1 MPTPTPSSP
10 SPINAA
16 SRASAT
22 ASANT
27 ASTASSAATIELNIS
42 GMTCASCAARVEKKL
57 NKHDGVQA
65 QVNYATEK
73 ATITGAANTLD
84 ADALIATVEKTGYGA
99 ELIPDTTT
107 PGSQAPQ
114 DAMAEAEL
122 DSLRR
127 RLIVSAVLSVPVI
140 ALAMVPAWQF
150 DYWGWVSL
158 ALTLP
163 VVLWAG
169 WPFHKATWQNLR
181 HGSVTMDTLISL
193 GTSSALAWSIV
204 ALVFGSA
211 GEAGM
216 RHGFDFTI
224 SRGDGLSHIY
234 LEVAAGVITFIL
246 LGRYFEKRSKRSAG
260 SALRALLDLGA
271 SEVTV
276 LRDGSETTISIDEL
290 AVGDEFVVRDGEK
303 IATDGVIVSGHSTI
317 DTSML
322 SGESVPVEA
331 GPDDTVAGATINVGG
346 GKLVVRAS
354 KVGKDTQLAR
364 MAQMV
369 EDAQSGKASAQ
380 RLADKIAG
388 IFVPV
393 VIVVAVITLLAW
405 LVIDGDPAAAFTA
418 AVAVLIIACPCALGL
433 ATPTALLVGTGRGAQ
448 MGVLIKGPEVLEQS
462 RGIDRVVLDKTGTVT
477 TGVMELADVI
487 TAEGI
492 DRDDFTRGDLTR
504 DEVLHLAGSLEHE
517 SEHPIGRAIA
527 RAAMNNRDDA
537 TLSEVSDFESIRSA
551 GVRGVVDGR
560 TVAVGKP
567 SLADNEDLGVLQ
579 QPFVQAQ
586 KQGHTALAVLVD
598 GAPVAVLTV
607 ADRVKDTSAAAIKQF
622 RELGIETM
630 LLTGDN
636 QAVAETVARE
646 VGIDHVKAEV
656 MPEDK
661 VAVIE
666 DFQARGY
673 KVAMVGDGIND
684 APALAQA
691 DLGMAM
697 GTGTDVAME
706 SADITLVRGDLR
718 AATDAIRL
726 SRRTLGTI
734 KGNLFWAF
742 AYNTAA
748 IPLAALG
755 LLNPMLAGAAMA
767 LSSVFVVSNSLR
779 LRGFESTADADV
791 SA

>member
-1 MPTPTPSSP
+1 
-10 SPINAA
+10 
-16 SRASAT
+16 
-22 ASANT
+22 
-27 ASTASSAATIELNIS
+27 
-42 GMTCASCAARVEKKL
+42 MTCASCAARVEKKL
-57 NKHDGVQA
+57 NKHDSVQA

-193 GTSSALAWSIV
+193 GTSSALAWSLV

-211 GEAGM
+211 GEARM

-290 AVGDEFVVRDGEK
+290 AVGDEFVIRDGEK

-369 EDAQSGKASAQ
+369 EDAQSGKASTQ

-487 TAEGI
+487 IAEGI
-492 DRDDFTRGDLTR
+492 DRDDLTRGDLTR

-537 TLSEVSDFESIRSA
+537 TLSEVSDFESICSA

-560 TVAVGKP
+560 QVAVGKP

-598 GAPVAVLTV
+598 GTPVAVLTV
-607 ADRVKDTSAAAIKQF
+607 ADRVKDTSAAAIEQF

-779 LRGFESTADADV
+779 LRGFESTAGADV

>member
-10 SPINAA
+10 SPTNAA
-16 SRASAT
+16 STSNSAS
-22 ASANT
+22 T
-27 ASTASSAATIELNIS
+27 ASTAATSNSASIIELNIS

-99 ELIPDTTT
+99 ELITETTT

-169 WPFHKATWQNLR
+169 WPFHKATWQNLK

-211 GEAGM
+211 GAAGM

-276 LRDGSETTISIDEL
+276 LRDGKETTISIDEL

-354 KVGKDTQLAR
+354 KVGKDTQLAQ

-487 TAEGI
+487 TAEGV
-492 DRDDFTRGDLTR
+492 DRG
-504 DEVLHLAGSLEHE
+504 EVLHLAGSLEHE

-527 RAAMNNRDDA
+527 RAAADKHADGS
-537 TLSEVSDFESIRSA
+537 LSEVSDFESIRSA

-567 SLADNEDLGVLQ
+567 SLAHNNDLGALQ
-579 QPFVQAQ
+579 EPFVQAQ

-598 GAPVAVLTV
+598 GAPAAVLTV
-607 ADRVKDTSAAAIKQF
+607 ADQVKDTSAAAIKQF
-622 RELGIETM
+622 QALGIETM

-666 DFQARGY
+666 DYQAQGY
-673 KVAMVGDGIND
+673 QVAMVGDGIND

-779 LRGFESTADADV
+779 LRGFQSTAGADV

>member
-16 SRASAT
+16 TST
-22 ASANT
+22 NT
-27 ASTASSAATIELNIS
+27 ASPTNAASTIELNIS
-42 GMTCASCAARVEKKL
+42 GMTCASCAARIEKKL

-73 ATITGAANTLD
+73 ATITGGTDALD
-84 ADALIATVEKTGYGA
+84 ADAFIATVEKTGYGA
-99 ELIPDTTT
+99 ELIPETTT

-114 DAMAEAEL
+114 DAMVETEL
-122 DSLRR
+122 NSLRR
-127 RLIVSAVLSVPVI
+127 RLLVSAVLAVPVI
-140 ALAMVPAWQF
+140 AMAMVPAWQF

-193 GTSSALAWSIV
+193 GTSSALLWSLV

-211 GEAGM
+211 GDAGM
-216 RHGFDFTI
+216 RHGFDFTV

-234 LEVAAGVITFIL
+234 FEVAAGVITFIL
-246 LGRYFEKRSKRSAG
+246 LGRYFEKRSKRTAG

-276 LRDGSETTISIDEL
+276 LHDGSEATISIDEL
-290 AVGDEFVVRDGEK
+290 AVGDEFVVRNGEK

-331 GPDDTVAGATINVGG
+331 GPEDSVAGATINVGG
-346 GKLVVRAS
+346 GKLVVRAT
-354 KVGKDTQLAR
+354 KVGTDTQLAR
-364 MAQMV
+364 MAKMV

-380 RLADKIAG
+380 RLADKISG
-388 IFVPV
+388 IFVPI
-393 VIVVAVITLLAW
+393 VIGVSVLTLLVW
-405 LVIDGDPAAAFTA
+405 LLIDGDWPAAFTA
-418 AVAVLIIACPCALGL
+418 AVAVLIIACPCTLGL

-487 TAEGI
+487 TAEGV
-492 DRDDFTRGDLTR
+492 DR

-527 RAAMNNRDDA
+527 RAAADKRADGR
-537 TLSEVSDFESIRSA
+537 LSEVTNFESIRSA
-551 GVRGVVDGR
+551 GVRGMVAGR
-560 TVAVGKP
+560 QVAVGKP
-567 SLADNEDLGVLQ
+567 SLAVNEDLGVLQ
-579 QPFVQAQ
+579 QPFFDAQ
-586 KQGHTALAVLVD
+586 NQGRTALAVLVD
-598 GAPVAVLTV
+598 GTPAAVLTV
-607 ADRVKDTSAAAIKQF
+607 ADQVKPTSAAAIKQF
-622 RELGIETM
+622 QELGIETM

-636 QAVAETVARE
+636 QAVAHTVAAE

-666 DFQARGY
+666 DYQAQGY
-673 KVAMVGDGIND
+673 QVAMVGDGIND

-779 LRGFESTADADV
+779 LRGFESTAGTDM

>member
-1 MPTPTPSSP
+1 MTTPTPSSP
-10 SPINAA
+10 SPTNAA
-16 SRASAT
+16 S
-22 ASANT
+22 T
-27 ASTASSAATIELNIS
+27 ASTAATSNSAATIELNIS
-42 GMTCASCAARVEKKL
+42 GMTCASCAARIEKKL

-99 ELIPDTTT
+99 ELIPETTT

-169 WPFHKATWQNLR
+169 WPFHKATWQNLK

-211 GEAGM
+211 GAAGM

-276 LRDGSETTISIDEL
+276 LRDGKETTISIDEL

-346 GKLVVRAS
+346 GKLVVRAT
-354 KVGKDTQLAR
+354 KVGKDTQLAQ

-487 TAEGI
+487 VAEGV
-492 DRDDFTRGDLTR
+492 DRG
-504 DEVLHLAGSLEHE
+504 EVLHLAGSLEHE

-527 RAAMNNRDDA
+527 RAAADKRADGR
-537 TLSEVSDFESIRSA
+537 LSEVSDFESIRSA

-598 GAPVAVLTV
+598 GAPAAVLTV
-607 ADRVKDTSAAAIKQF
+607 ADQVKDTSAAAIKQF
-622 RELGIETM
+622 QALGIETM

-666 DFQARGY
+666 DYQAQGY
-673 KVAMVGDGIND
+673 QVAMVGDGIND

-779 LRGFESTADADV
+779 LRGFQSTAGADV

>member
-10 SPINAA
+10 SPTNAA
-16 SRASAT
+16 SRASTT
-22 ASANT
+22 ASANAAST
-27 ASTASSAATIELNIS
+27 ASTAATSNSAATIELNIS
-42 GMTCASCAARVEKKL
+42 GMTCASCAARIEKKL

-73 ATITGAANTLD
+73 ATITGGTDTLD
-84 ADALIATVEKTGYGA
+84 ADAFIATVEKTGYGA
-99 ELIPDTTT
+99 ELITETTT

-169 WPFHKATWQNLR
+169 WPFHKATWQNLK

-211 GEAGM
+211 GAAGM

-276 LRDGSETTISIDEL
+276 LRDGKETTISIDEL

-354 KVGKDTQLAR
+354 KVGKDTQLAQ

-487 TAEGI
+487 VTEGV
-492 DRDDFTRGDLTR
+492 DR

-527 RAAMNNRDDA
+527 RAAADKHADGR
-537 TLSEVSDFESIRSA
+537 LSEVSDFESIRSA

-567 SLADNEDLGVLQ
+567 SLAHNNDLGALQ
-579 QPFVQAQ
+579 EPFVQAQ

-598 GAPVAVLTV
+598 GAPAAVLTV
-607 ADRVKDTSAAAIKQF
+607 ADQVKDTSAAAIKQF
-622 RELGIETM
+622 QALGIETM

-666 DFQARGY
+666 DYQAKGY
-673 KVAMVGDGIND
+673 QVAMVGDGIND

-779 LRGFESTADADV
+779 LRGFQSTAGADV

>member
-10 SPINAA
+10 SPANAA
-16 SRASAT
+16 SKFNA
-22 ASANT
+22 
-27 ASTASSAATIELNIS
+27 ASTANAASTIELNIS
-42 GMTCASCAARVEKKL
+42 GMTCASCAARIEKKL

-73 ATITGAANTLD
+73 ATITGDTDTLD
-84 ADALIATVEKTGYGA
+84 ADAFIATVEKTGYGA
-99 ELIPDTTT
+99 ELIPETTT

-127 RLIVSAVLSVPVI
+127 RLLVSVVLAVPVI
-140 ALAMVPAWQF
+140 AMAMVPAWQF

-193 GTSSALAWSIV
+193 GTSSALLWSLV
-204 ALVFGSA
+204 ALIFGSA
-211 GEAGM
+211 GDPGM
-216 RHGFDFTI
+216 RHGFDFTV

-246 LGRYFEKRSKRSAG
+246 LGRYFEKRSKRTAG

-276 LRDGSETTISIDEL
+276 LRDGSEATISIDEL

-331 GPDDTVAGATINVGG
+331 GPEDSVAGATINVGG
-346 GKLVVRAS
+346 GKLIVRAA
-354 KVGKDTQLAR
+354 KVGTDTQLAQ
-364 MAQMV
+364 MAKMV

-380 RLADKIAG
+380 RLADKISG
-388 IFVPV
+388 IFVPI
-393 VIVVAVITLLAW
+393 VIGVSVLTLVAW
-405 LVIDGDPAAAFTA
+405 LLIDGDWPAAFTA

-487 TAEGI
+487 TAEGV
-492 DRDDFTRGDLTR
+492 DRG
-504 DEVLHLAGSLEHE
+504 EVLHLAGSLEHE

-527 RAAMNNRDDA
+527 RAAADKRADGR
-537 TLSEVSDFESIRSA
+537 LSEVTNFESIRSA

-560 TVAVGKP
+560 QVTVGKP
-567 SLADNEDLGVLQ
+567 SLADNEDLGELQ
-579 QPFVQAQ
+579 QPFFDAQ

-598 GAPVAVLTV
+598 GAPAAVLTV
-607 ADRVKDTSAAAIKQF
+607 ADQVKPTSATAIKQF
-622 RELGIETM
+622 QELGIETM

-636 QAVAETVARE
+636 QAVADTVAAE

-661 VAVIE
+661 VAVIK
-666 DFQARGY
+666 DYQAQGY
-673 KVAMVGDGIND
+673 QVAMVGDGIND

-779 LRGFESTADADV
+779 LRGFKSTAGTDM

>member
-10 SPINAA
+10 SPANVA
-16 SRASAT
+16 S
-22 ASANT
+22 
-27 ASTASSAATIELNIS
+27 TIELNIS
-42 GMTCASCAARVEKKL
+42 GMTCASCAARIEKKL

-73 ATITGAANTLD
+73 ATITGGADTLD
-84 ADALIATVEKTGYGA
+84 ADAFIATVEKTGYGA
-99 ELIPDTTT
+99 ELIPAATA

-127 RLIVSAVLSVPVI
+127 RLIVSAVLAVPVI

-193 GTSSALAWSIV
+193 GTSSALLWSLV
-204 ALVFGSA
+204 ALIFGSA
-211 GEAGM
+211 GDAGM
-216 RHGFDFTI
+216 RHGFDFTV

-246 LGRYFEKRSKRSAG
+246 LGRYFEKRSKRTAG

-276 LRDGSETTISIDEL
+276 LHDGSETTISIDEL
-290 AVGDEFVVRDGEK
+290 AVGDEFIVRDGEK

-322 SGESVPVEA
+322 SGESIPVEA
-331 GPDDTVAGATINVGG
+331 GPEDSVAGATINVGG
-346 GKLVVRAS
+346 GKLVVRAT
-354 KVGKDTQLAR
+354 KVGADTQLAQ
-364 MAQMV
+364 MAKMV

-380 RLADKIAG
+380 RLADKISG
-388 IFVPV
+388 IFVPI
-393 VIVVAVITLLAW
+393 VIGFSVLTLVAW
-405 LVIDGDPAAAFTA
+405 LLIDGDWAAAFTA

-462 RGIDRVVLDKTGTVT
+462 RGIDRVVLDKTGTV
-477 TGVMELADVI
+477 I
-487 TAEGI
+487 TAEGV
-492 DRDDFTRGDLTR
+492 DR

-527 RAAMNNRDDA
+527 RAAADKRADDSRS
-537 TLSEVSDFESIRSA
+537 LSEVTDFESIRSA

-560 TVAVGKP
+560 QVAVGKP
-567 SLADNEDLGVLQ
+567 SLADNEDLGALQ
-579 QPFVQAQ
+579 QPFVDAQ

-598 GAPVAVLTV
+598 GSPAAVLTV
-607 ADRVKDTSAAAIKQF
+607 ADQVKPTSAAAIKQF
-622 RELGIETM
+622 QELGIETM

-636 QAVAETVARE
+636 QAVADTVAAE

-666 DFQARGY
+666 EYQAQGY
-673 KVAMVGDGIND
+673 QVAMVGDGIND

-748 IPLAALG
+748 LPLAALG

-779 LRGFESTADADV
+779 LRGFKSTADTD
-791 SA
+791 

>member
-1 MPTPTPSSP
+1 MSTPTPSSP
-10 SPINAA
+10 SPTNAA
-16 SRASAT
+16 ST
-22 ASANT
+22 ASTVST
-27 ASTASSAATIELNIS
+27 ASTAATANSAATIELNIS
-42 GMTCASCAARVEKKL
+42 GMTCASCAARIEKKL

-73 ATITGAANTLD
+73 ATITGGTDTLD
-84 ADALIATVEKTGYGA
+84 ADAFIATVEKTGYGA
-99 ELIPDTTT
+99 ELIPETTT

-276 LRDGSETTISIDEL
+276 LRDGKETTISIDEL
-290 AVGDEFVVRDGEK
+290 TVGDEFVVRDGEK

-354 KVGKDTQLAR
+354 KVGKDTQLAQ

-487 TAEGI
+487 VAEGV
-492 DRDDFTRGDLTR
+492 DRG
-504 DEVLHLAGSLEHE
+504 EVLHLAGSLEHE

-527 RAAMNNRDDA
+527 RAAADKRADGR
-537 TLSEVSDFESIRSA
+537 LSEVSDFESIRSA

-598 GAPVAVLTV
+598 GAPAAVLTV
-607 ADRVKDTSAAAIKQF
+607 ADQVKPTSAAAIKQF
-622 RELGIETM
+622 QALGIETM

-666 DFQARGY
+666 DYQAQGY
-673 KVAMVGDGIND
+673 QVAMVGDGIND

-748 IPLAALG
+748 IPLAALS

-779 LRGFESTADADV
+779 LRGFESTAGADV

>member
-10 SPINAA
+10 SPTNAA
-16 SRASAT
+16 ST
-22 ASANT
+22 ASAVST
-27 ASTASSAATIELNIS
+27 ASTAATSNSASIIELNIS
-42 GMTCASCAARVEKKL
+42 GMTCASCAARIEKKL

-73 ATITGAANTLD
+73 ATITGGTDTLD
-84 ADALIATVEKTGYGA
+84 ADAFIATVEKTGYGA
-99 ELIPDTTT
+99 ELIPETTT

-169 WPFHKATWQNLR
+169 WPFHKATWQNLK

-211 GEAGM
+211 GAAGM

-276 LRDGSETTISIDEL
+276 LRDGKETTISIDEL

-354 KVGKDTQLAR
+354 KVGKDTQLAQ

-487 TAEGI
+487 VAEGV
-492 DRDDFTRGDLTR
+492 DRG
-504 DEVLHLAGSLEHE
+504 EVLHLAGSLEHE

-527 RAAMNNRDDA
+527 RAAADKRADGR
-537 TLSEVSDFESIRSA
+537 LSEVSDFESIRSA

-598 GAPVAVLTV
+598 GAPAAVLTV
-607 ADRVKDTSAAAIKQF
+607 ADQVKDTSAAAIKQF
-622 RELGIETM
+622 QALGIETM

-666 DFQARGY
+666 DYQAQGY
-673 KVAMVGDGIND
+673 QVAMVGDGIND

-779 LRGFESTADADV
+779 LRGFESTAGADV

>member
-10 SPINAA
+10 SPTNAA
-16 SRASAT
+16 ST
-22 ASANT
+22 ANTVST
-27 ASTASSAATIELNIS
+27 ASTAATSNSASTIELNIS
-42 GMTCASCAARVEKKL
+42 GMTCASCAARIEKKL

-73 ATITGAANTLD
+73 ATITGGTDTLD
-84 ADALIATVEKTGYGA
+84 ADAFIATVEKTGYGA
-99 ELIPDTTT
+99 ELIPETTT

-169 WPFHKATWQNLR
+169 WPFHKATWQNLK

-211 GEAGM
+211 GAAGM

-276 LRDGSETTISIDEL
+276 LRDGKETTISIDEL
-290 AVGDEFVVRDGEK
+290 TVGDEFVVRDGEK

-354 KVGKDTQLAR
+354 KVGKDTQLAQ

-487 TAEGI
+487 TAEGV
-492 DRDDFTRGDLTR
+492 DRG
-504 DEVLHLAGSLEHE
+504 EVLHLAGSLEHE

-527 RAAMNNRDDA
+527 RAAADKHADGS
-537 TLSEVSDFESIRSA
+537 LSEVSDFESIRSA

-567 SLADNEDLGVLQ
+567 SLAHNNDLGALQ
-579 QPFVQAQ
+579 EPFVQAQ

-598 GAPVAVLTV
+598 GAPAAVLTV
-607 ADRVKDTSAAAIKQF
+607 ADQVKDTSAAAIKQF
-622 RELGIETM
+622 QALGIETM

-666 DFQARGY
+666 DYQAKGY
-673 KVAMVGDGIND
+673 QVAMVGDGIND

-779 LRGFESTADADV
+779 LRGFQSTAGADV
-791 SA
+791 GA

>member
-1 MPTPTPSSP
+1 MTTPTPSSP
-10 SPINAA
+10 SPTNA
-16 SRASAT
+16 
-22 ASANT
+22 
-27 ASTASSAATIELNIS
+27 ASTASTVSTTSTAATSNSAATMSTIELNIS
-42 GMTCASCAARVEKKL
+42 GMTCASCAARIEKKL

-169 WPFHKATWQNLR
+169 WPFHKATWQNLK

-211 GEAGM
+211 GAAGM

-276 LRDGSETTISIDEL
+276 LRDGKETTISIDEL

-354 KVGKDTQLAR
+354 KVGKDTQLAQ

-487 TAEGI
+487 VAEGV
-492 DRDDFTRGDLTR
+492 DRG
-504 DEVLHLAGSLEHE
+504 EVLHLAGSLEHE

-527 RAAMNNRDDA
+527 RAAADKRADGR
-537 TLSEVSDFESIRSA
+537 LSEVSDFESIRSA

-567 SLADNEDLGVLQ
+567 SLADKEDLGVLQ

-598 GAPVAVLTV
+598 GAPAAVLTV
-607 ADRVKDTSAAAIKQF
+607 ADQVKDTSAAAIKQF

-666 DFQARGY
+666 DYQAQGY
-673 KVAMVGDGIND
+673 QVAMVGDGIND

-779 LRGFESTADADV
+779 LRGFQSTAGADV

>member
-10 SPINAA
+10 SPTNAA
-16 SRASAT
+16 SRASTT
-22 ASANT
+22 ASANAAST
-27 ASTASSAATIELNIS
+27 ASTAATSNSAATIELNIS

-73 ATITGAANTLD
+73 ATITGGTDTLD

-169 WPFHKATWQNLR
+169 WPFHKATWQNLK

-211 GEAGM
+211 GAAGM

-276 LRDGSETTISIDEL
+276 LRDGKETTISIDEL

-346 GKLVVRAS
+346 GKLVVRAT
-354 KVGKDTQLAR
+354 KVGKDTQLAQ

-487 TAEGI
+487 VAEGV
-492 DRDDFTRGDLTR
+492 DRG
-504 DEVLHLAGSLEHE
+504 EVLHLAGSLEHE

-527 RAAMNNRDDA
+527 RAAADKRADGR
-537 TLSEVSDFESIRSA
+537 LSEVSDFESIRSA

-567 SLADNEDLGVLQ
+567 SLAHNNDLGALQ
-579 QPFVQAQ
+579 EPFVQAQ

-598 GAPVAVLTV
+598 GAPAAVLTV
-607 ADRVKDTSAAAIKQF
+607 ADQVKDTSAAAIKQF
-622 RELGIETM
+622 QALGIETM

-666 DFQARGY
+666 DYQAKGY
-673 KVAMVGDGIND
+673 QVAMVGDGIND

-779 LRGFESTADADV
+779 LRGFQSTAGADV

>member
-1 MPTPTPSSP
+1 MPTPRSTSSP
-10 SPINAA
+10 IPAP
-16 SRASAT
+16 
-22 ASANT
+22 
-27 ASTASSAATIELNIS
+27 STASSTIELNIS

-57 NKHDGVQA
+57 NKHDGVHA
-65 QVNYATEK
+65 EVNYATEK
-73 ATITGAANTLD
+73 ATITGDTDALD

-99 ELIPDTTT
+99 ELT
-107 PGSQAPQ
+107 PEATAAGTQAPQ

-127 RLIVSAVLSVPVI
+127 RLIVSAVLAVPVI

-163 VVLWAG
+163 VVVWAG
-169 WPFHKATWQNLR
+169 WPFHRATWQNLR

-193 GTSSALAWSIV
+193 GTSSALVWSTV
-204 ALVFGSA
+204 ALFFGSA
-211 GEAGM
+211 GDPGM
-216 RHGFDFTI
+216 RHGFDFTV

-246 LGRYFEKRSKRSAG
+246 LGRYFEKRSKRTAG

-276 LRDGSETTISIDEL
+276 LRDGAETTININEL
-290 AVGDEFVVRDGEK
+290 TVGDEFVVRDGEK
-303 IATDGVIVSGHSTI
+303 IATDGMIVSGHSTI

-331 GPDDTVAGATINVGG
+331 GPDDAVAGATINVGG
-346 GKLVVRAS
+346 GKLVVRAT
-354 KVGKDTQLAR
+354 KVGKDTQLAQ

-380 RLADKIAG
+380 RLADKISG
-388 IFVPV
+388 VFVPI
-393 VIVVAVITLLAW
+393 VIAVSLLTLIAW
-405 LVIDGDPAAAFTA
+405 LLIDGDWAAAFTA

-448 MGVLIKGPEVLEQS
+448 MGVLIKGPEVLEHS
-462 RGIDRVVLDKTGTVT
+462 RGIDRVILDKTGTVT
-477 TGVMELADVI
+477 TGVMELADVV
-487 TAEGI
+487 TAEGF
-492 DRDDFTRGDLTR
+492 DR
-504 DEVLHLAGSLEHE
+504 DEVVHLAGSLEHE

-527 RAAMNNRDDA
+527 RAATNQRADG

-551 GVRGVVDGR
+551 GVRGVVEGR
-560 TVAVGKP
+560 RVAVGKP
-567 SLADNEDLGVLQ
+567 SLADNADLGALQ
-579 QPFVQAQ
+579 QPFLNAQ
-586 KQGHTALAVLVD
+586 TQGHTALVVLVD
-598 GAPVAVLTV
+598 GTPAAVLLV
-607 ADRVKDTSAAAIKQF
+607 ADQVKPTSAAAIQQF
-622 RELGIETM
+622 HELGIETM

-636 QAVAETVARE
+636 QAVAETVAAE
-646 VGIDHVKAEV
+646 VGIEHVRAEV

-661 VAVIE
+661 VAVIA
-666 DFQARGY
+666 DYQDRGY

-779 LRGFESTADADV
+779 LRGFTSTAGATV
-791 SA
+791 

>member
-22 ASANT
+22 AS
-27 ASTASSAATIELNIS
+27 ASSAATIELNIS

-169 WPFHKATWQNLR
+169 RPFHKATWQNLK

-211 GEAGM
+211 GAAGM

-276 LRDGSETTISIDEL
+276 LRDGKETTISIDEL
-290 AVGDEFVVRDGEK
+290 TVGDEFVVRDGEK

-354 KVGKDTQLAR
+354 KVGKDTQLAQ

-492 DRDDFTRGDLTR
+492 DRDDLTR
-504 DEVLHLAGSLEHE
+504 DDILHLAGSLEHE

-527 RAAMNNRDDA
+527 RAAINNRDDA

-598 GAPVAVLTV
+598 GAPVAVFTV

-666 DFQARGY
+666 GFQAHGY

>member
-22 ASANT
+22 AS
-27 ASTASSAATIELNIS
+27 ASSAATIELNIS

-150 DYWGWVSL
+150 NYWGWVSL

-346 GKLVVRAS
+346 SKLVVRAS

-492 DRDDFTRGDLTR
+492 DRDDLTR

-527 RAAMNNRDDA
+527 RAAINNRDDA

-646 VGIDHVKAEV
+646 VGIDHVRAEV

-706 SADITLVRGDLR
+706 SADITLVHGDLR

>member
-10 SPINAA
+10 SPANAA
-16 SRASAT
+16 S
-22 ASANT
+22 T
-27 ASTASSAATIELNIS
+27 ASTASTANAASTIELNIS
-42 GMTCASCAARVEKKL
+42 GMTCASCAARIEKKL

-73 ATITGAANTLD
+73 ATITGGTDALD
-84 ADALIATVEKTGYGA
+84 ADAFIATVEKTGYGA
-99 ELIPDTTT
+99 ELIPDATA

-127 RLIVSAVLSVPVI
+127 RLIVSAVLAVPVI

-193 GTSSALAWSIV
+193 GTSSALLWSLV
-204 ALVFGSA
+204 ALIFGSA
-211 GEAGM
+211 GDAGM
-216 RHGFDFTI
+216 RHGFDFTV

-246 LGRYFEKRSKRSAG
+246 LGRYFEKRSKRTAG

-322 SGESVPVEA
+322 SGESIPVEA
-331 GPDDTVAGATINVGG
+331 GPEDPVAGATINVGG
-346 GKLVVRAS
+346 GKLVVRAT
-354 KVGKDTQLAR
+354 KVGADTQLAQ
-364 MAQMV
+364 MAKMV

-380 RLADKIAG
+380 RLADKISG
-388 IFVPV
+388 IFVPI
-393 VIVVAVITLLAW
+393 VIGVSVLTLVAW
-405 LVIDGDPAAAFTA
+405 LLIDGDWAAAFTA

-462 RGIDRVVLDKTGTVT
+462 RDIDRVVLDKTGTVT

-487 TAEGI
+487 TAEGV
-492 DRDDFTRGDLTR
+492 DR

-527 RAAMNNRDDA
+527 RAAADKRADGQ
-537 TLSEVSDFESIRSA
+537 LSEVTEFESIRSA

-560 TVAVGKP
+560 QVAVGKP
-567 SLADNEDLGVLQ
+567 SLADNEDLGALQ
-579 QPFVQAQ
+579 QPFFDAQ

-598 GAPVAVLTV
+598 GAPAAVLTV
-607 ADRVKDTSAAAIKQF
+607 ADQVKPTSAAAIQQF
-622 RELGIETM
+622 QELGIETM

-636 QAVAETVARE
+636 QAVADTVAAE

-666 DFQARGY
+666 EYQAQGY
-673 KVAMVGDGIND
+673 QVAMVGDGIND

-779 LRGFESTADADV
+779 LRGFKSTAGA
-791 SA
+791 

>member
-16 SRASAT
+16 ASTNAASPTNAAT
-22 ASANT
+22 STNT
-27 ASTASSAATIELNIS
+27 ASPTNAASTIELNIS
-42 GMTCASCAARVEKKL
+42 GMTCASCAARIEKKL

-73 ATITGAANTLD
+73 ATITGGTDALD
-84 ADALIATVEKTGYGA
+84 ADAFIATVEKTGYGA
-99 ELIPDTTT
+99 ELIPETTT

-114 DAMAEAEL
+114 DAMAETEL
-122 DSLRR
+122 NSLRR
-127 RLIVSAVLSVPVI
+127 RLLVSAVLAVPVI
-140 ALAMVPAWQF
+140 AMAMVPAWQF

-193 GTSSALAWSIV
+193 GTSSALLWSLV

-211 GEAGM
+211 GDAGM
-216 RHGFDFTI
+216 RHGFDFTV

-246 LGRYFEKRSKRSAG
+246 LGRYFEKRSKRTAG

-276 LRDGSETTISIDEL
+276 LHDGSEATISIDEL

-322 SGESVPVEA
+322 SGESVPIEA
-331 GPDDTVAGATINVGG
+331 GPEDSVAGATINVGG
-346 GKLVVRAS
+346 GKLVVRAT
-354 KVGKDTQLAR
+354 KVGTDTQLAR
-364 MAQMV
+364 MAKMV

-380 RLADKIAG
+380 RLADKISG
-388 IFVPV
+388 IFVPI
-393 VIVVAVITLLAW
+393 VIGVSVLTLLAW
-405 LVIDGDPAAAFTA
+405 LLIDGDLPAAFTA

-487 TAEGI
+487 TAEGV
-492 DRDDFTRGDLTR
+492 DRG
-504 DEVLHLAGSLEHE
+504 EVLHLAGSLEHE

-527 RAAMNNRDDA
+527 RAAADKRADGR
-537 TLSEVSDFESIRSA
+537 LSEVTNFESIRSA
-551 GVRGVVDGR
+551 GVRGMVAGR
-560 TVAVGKP
+560 QVAVGKP
-567 SLADNEDLGVLQ
+567 SLAVNEDLGVLQ
-579 QPFVQAQ
+579 QPFFDAQ
-586 KQGHTALAVLVD
+586 NQGHTALAVLVD
-598 GAPVAVLTV
+598 DTPAAVLTV
-607 ADRVKDTSAAAIKQF
+607 ADQVKPTSAAAIKQF
-622 RELGIETM
+622 QELGIETM

-636 QAVAETVARE
+636 QAVAHTIAAE

-666 DFQARGY
+666 DYQDQGY
-673 KVAMVGDGIND
+673 QVAMVGDGIND

-779 LRGFESTADADV
+779 LRGFESTAGTDM

>member
-1 MPTPTPSSP
+1 M
-10 SPINAA
+10 
-16 SRASAT
+16 
-22 ASANT
+22 
-27 ASTASSAATIELNIS
+27 
-42 GMTCASCAARVEKKL
+42 
-57 NKHDGVQA
+57 
-65 QVNYATEK
+65 
-73 ATITGAANTLD
+73 
-84 ADALIATVEKTGYGA
+84 
-99 ELIPDTTT
+99 
-107 PGSQAPQ
+107 
-114 DAMAEAEL
+114 
-122 DSLRR
+122 
-127 RLIVSAVLSVPVI
+127 
-140 ALAMVPAWQF
+140 
-150 DYWGWVSL
+150 
-158 ALTLP
+158 
-163 VVLWAG
+163 
-169 WPFHKATWQNLR
+169 
-181 HGSVTMDTLISL
+181 
-193 GTSSALAWSIV
+193 
-204 ALVFGSA
+204 
-211 GEAGM
+211 
-216 RHGFDFTI
+216 
-224 SRGDGLSHIY
+224 
-234 LEVAAGVITFIL
+234 
-246 LGRYFEKRSKRSAG
+246 
-260 SALRALLDLGA
+260 
-271 SEVTV
+271 
-276 LRDGSETTISIDEL
+276 
-290 AVGDEFVVRDGEK
+290 
-303 IATDGVIVSGHSTI
+303 
-317 DTSML
+317 
-322 SGESVPVEA
+322 
-331 GPDDTVAGATINVGG
+331 
-346 GKLVVRAS
+346 
-354 KVGKDTQLAR
+354 
-364 MAQMV
+364 
-369 EDAQSGKASAQ
+369 
-380 RLADKIAG
+380 
-388 IFVPV
+388 
-393 VIVVAVITLLAW
+393 VAVITLLAW

-492 DRDDFTRGDLTR
+492 DRDDLTRGDLTR

-527 RAAMNNRDDA
+527 RAAINNRDDA

-579 QPFVQAQ
+579 QPFFDAQ

-666 DFQARGY
+666 DYQAHGY

>member
-10 SPINAA
+10 SPTNAA
-16 SRASAT
+16 ST
-22 ASANT
+22 ASTVST
-27 ASTASSAATIELNIS
+27 ASTAATSNSAATIELNIS

-99 ELIPDTTT
+99 ELITETTT

-169 WPFHKATWQNLR
+169 WPFHKATWQNLK

-193 GTSSALAWSIV
+193 GTSSVLAWSIV

-211 GEAGM
+211 GAAGM

-276 LRDGSETTISIDEL
+276 LRDGKETTISIDEL
-290 AVGDEFVVRDGEK
+290 TVGDEFVVRDGEK

-354 KVGKDTQLAR
+354 KVGKDTQLAQ

-487 TAEGI
+487 TAEGV
-492 DRDDFTRGDLTR
+492 DRG
-504 DEVLHLAGSLEHE
+504 EVLHLAGSLEHE

-527 RAAMNNRDDA
+527 RAAADKHADGS
-537 TLSEVSDFESIRSA
+537 LSEVSDFESIRSA

-567 SLADNEDLGVLQ
+567 SLAHNNDLGALQ
-579 QPFVQAQ
+579 EPFVQAQ

-598 GAPVAVLTV
+598 GAPAAVLTV
-607 ADRVKDTSAAAIKQF
+607 ADQVKDTSAAAIKQF
-622 RELGIETM
+622 QALGIETM

-666 DFQARGY
+666 DYQAKGY
-673 KVAMVGDGIND
+673 QVAMVGDGIND

-779 LRGFESTADADV
+779 LRGFQSTAGADV

>member
-10 SPINAA
+10 SPANAA
-16 SRASAT
+16 SKFNA
-22 ASANT
+22 
-27 ASTASSAATIELNIS
+27 ASTANAASTIELNIS
-42 GMTCASCAARVEKKL
+42 GMTCASCAARIEKKL

-73 ATITGAANTLD
+73 ATITGDTDTLD
-84 ADALIATVEKTGYGA
+84 ADAFIATVEKTGYGA
-99 ELIPDTTT
+99 ELIPETTT

-127 RLIVSAVLSVPVI
+127 RLLVSVVLAVPVI
-140 ALAMVPAWQF
+140 AMAMVPAWQF

-193 GTSSALAWSIV
+193 GTSSALLWSLV
-204 ALVFGSA
+204 ALIFGSA
-211 GEAGM
+211 GDPGM
-216 RHGFDFTI
+216 RHGFDFTV

-246 LGRYFEKRSKRSAG
+246 LGRYFEKRSKRTAG

-276 LRDGSETTISIDEL
+276 LRDGSEATISIDEL

-331 GPDDTVAGATINVGG
+331 GPEDSVAGATINVGG
-346 GKLVVRAS
+346 GKLIVRAA
-354 KVGKDTQLAR
+354 KVGTDTQLAQ
-364 MAQMV
+364 MAKMV

-380 RLADKIAG
+380 RLADKISG
-388 IFVPV
+388 IFVPI
-393 VIVVAVITLLAW
+393 VIGVSVLTLVAW
-405 LVIDGDPAAAFTA
+405 LLIDGDWPAAFTA

-487 TAEGI
+487 TAEGV
-492 DRDDFTRGDLTR
+492 DRG
-504 DEVLHLAGSLEHE
+504 EVLHLAGSLEHE

-527 RAAMNNRDDA
+527 RAAADKRADGR
-537 TLSEVSDFESIRSA
+537 LSEVTNFESIRSA

-560 TVAVGKP
+560 QVTVGKP
-567 SLADNEDLGVLQ
+567 SLADNEDLGELQ
-579 QPFVQAQ
+579 QPFFDAQ

-598 GAPVAVLTV
+598 GAPAAVLTV
-607 ADRVKDTSAAAIKQF
+607 ADQVKPTSATAIKQF
-622 RELGIETM
+622 QELGIETM

-636 QAVAETVARE
+636 QAVADTVAAE

-661 VAVIE
+661 VAVIK
-666 DFQARGY
+666 DYQAQGY
-673 KVAMVGDGIND
+673 QVAMVGDGIND

-734 KGNLFWAF
+734 KGNLFWA
-742 AYNTAA
+742 
-748 IPLAALG
+748 
-755 LLNPMLAGAAMA
+755 LLITPPQSHWPHWGC
-767 LSSVFVVSNSLR
+767 
-779 LRGFESTADADV
+779 
-791 SA
+791 

>member
-1 MPTPTPSSP
+1 MPTPRSTSSP
-10 SPINAA
+10 IPAP
-16 SRASAT
+16 
-22 ASANT
+22 
-27 ASTASSAATIELNIS
+27 STASSTIELNIS

-57 NKHDGVQA
+57 NKHDGVHA
-65 QVNYATEK
+65 EVNYATEK
-73 ATITGAANTLD
+73 ATITGDTDALD

-99 ELIPDTTT
+99 ELTPESTTAGT
-107 PGSQAPQ
+107 QAPQ

-127 RLIVSAVLSVPVI
+127 RLIVSAVLAVPVI

-163 VVLWAG
+163 VVVWAG
-169 WPFHKATWQNLR
+169 WPFHRATWQNLR

-193 GTSSALAWSIV
+193 GTSSALVWSMV
-204 ALVFGSA
+204 ALFFGSA
-211 GEAGM
+211 GDPGM
-216 RHGFDFTI
+216 RHGFDFTV

-234 LEVAAGVITFIL
+234 FEVAAGVITFIL
-246 LGRYFEKRSKRSAG
+246 LGRYFEKRSKRTAG

-276 LRDGSETTISIDEL
+276 LRDGAETTININEL
-290 AVGDEFVVRDGEK
+290 TVGDEFVVRDGEK
-303 IATDGVIVSGHSTI
+303 IATDGVIASGHSTI

-331 GPDDTVAGATINVGG
+331 GPDDAVAGATINVGG
-346 GKLVVRAS
+346 GKLVVQAT
-354 KVGKDTQLAR
+354 KVGKDTQLAQ

-380 RLADKIAG
+380 RLADKISG
-388 IFVPV
+388 VFVPI
-393 VIVVAVITLLAW
+393 VIAVSLLTLIAW
-405 LVIDGDPAAAFTA
+405 LLIDGDWAAAFTA

-448 MGVLIKGPEVLEQS
+448 MGVLIKGPEVLEHS
-462 RGIDRVVLDKTGTVT
+462 RGIDRVILDKTGTVT
-477 TGVMELADVI
+477 TGVMELADVV
-487 TAEGI
+487 TAEGF
-492 DRDDFTRGDLTR
+492 DR
-504 DEVLHLAGSLEHE
+504 DEVVHLAGSLEHE

-527 RAAMNNRDDA
+527 RAATNQRADG

-551 GVRGVVDGR
+551 GVRGVVEGR
-560 TVAVGKP
+560 RVAVGKP
-567 SLADNEDLGVLQ
+567 SLADNADLGALQ
-579 QPFVQAQ
+579 QPFLSAQ
-586 KQGHTALAVLVD
+586 TQGHTALVVLVD
-598 GAPVAVLTV
+598 GTPAAVLMV
-607 ADRVKDTSAAAIKQF
+607 ADQVKTTSAAAIQQF
-622 RELGIETM
+622 HELGIETM

-636 QAVAETVARE
+636 QAVAETVAAE
-646 VGIDHVKAEV
+646 VGIEHVRAEV

-661 VAVIE
+661 VAVIA
-666 DFQARGY
+666 DYQDRGY

-779 LRGFESTADADV
+779 LRRFTSTAGAGVDATAGATV
-791 SA
+791 

>member
-10 SPINAA
+10 SAANAA
-16 SRASAT
+16 S
-22 ASANT
+22 T
-27 ASTASSAATIELNIS
+27 ASTASTANAASTIELNIS
-42 GMTCASCAARVEKKL
+42 GMTCASCAARIEKKL

-73 ATITGAANTLD
+73 ATITGGTDALD
-84 ADALIATVEKTGYGA
+84 ADAFIATVEKTGYGA
-99 ELIPDTTT
+99 ELIPDATA

-127 RLIVSAVLSVPVI
+127 RLIVSAVLAVPVI

-193 GTSSALAWSIV
+193 GTSSALLWSLV
-204 ALVFGSA
+204 ALIFGSA
-211 GEAGM
+211 GDAGM
-216 RHGFDFTI
+216 RHGFDFTV

-246 LGRYFEKRSKRSAG
+246 LGRYFEKRSKRTAG

-303 IATDGVIVSGHSTI
+303 IATDGVIISGHSTI

-322 SGESVPVEA
+322 SGESIPVEA
-331 GPDDTVAGATINVGG
+331 GPEDSVAGATINVGG
-346 GKLVVRAS
+346 GKLVVRAT
-354 KVGKDTQLAR
+354 KVGADTQLAQ
-364 MAQMV
+364 MAKMV

-380 RLADKIAG
+380 RLADKISG
-388 IFVPV
+388 IFVPI
-393 VIVVAVITLLAW
+393 VIGVSVLTLIAW
-405 LVIDGDPAAAFTA
+405 LLIDGDWAAAFTA

-487 TAEGI
+487 TAEGVN
-492 DRDDFTRGDLTR
+492 R

-527 RAAMNNRDDA
+527 RAAADKSADDSRS
-537 TLSEVSDFESIRSA
+537 LSEVTEFESIRSA

-560 TVAVGKP
+560 QVAVGKP
-567 SLADNEDLGVLQ
+567 SLADNEDLGALQ
-579 QPFVQAQ
+579 QPFVDAQ

-598 GAPVAVLTV
+598 GSPAAVLTV
-607 ADRVKDTSAAAIKQF
+607 ADQVKDTSAAAIQQF
-622 RELGIETM
+622 QELGIETM

-636 QAVAETVARE
+636 QAVADTVAAE

-666 DFQARGY
+666 EYQAQGY
-673 KVAMVGDGIND
+673 QVAMVGDGIND

-748 IPLAALG
+748 LPLAALG

-779 LRGFESTADADV
+779 LRGFESTADTD
-791 SA
+791 

>member
-10 SPINAA
+10 SAANAA
-16 SRASAT
+16 S
-22 ASANT
+22 T
-27 ASTASSAATIELNIS
+27 ASTASTANAASTIELNIS
-42 GMTCASCAARVEKKL
+42 GMTCASCAARIEKKL

-73 ATITGAANTLD
+73 ATITGGTDALD
-84 ADALIATVEKTGYGA
+84 ADAFIATVEKTGYGA
-99 ELIPDTTT
+99 ELIPDATA

-127 RLIVSAVLSVPVI
+127 RLIVSAVLAVPVI

-193 GTSSALAWSIV
+193 GTSSALLWSLV
-204 ALVFGSA
+204 ALIFGSA
-211 GEAGM
+211 GDAGM
-216 RHGFDFTI
+216 RHGFDFTV

-246 LGRYFEKRSKRSAG
+246 LGRYFEKRSKRTAG

-322 SGESVPVEA
+322 SGESIPVEA
-331 GPDDTVAGATINVGG
+331 GPEDSVAGATINVGG
-346 GKLVVRAS
+346 GKLVVRAT
-354 KVGKDTQLAR
+354 KVGADTQLAQ
-364 MAQMV
+364 MAKMV

-380 RLADKIAG
+380 RLADKISG
-388 IFVPV
+388 IFVPI
-393 VIVVAVITLLAW
+393 VIGVSVLTLVAW
-405 LVIDGDPAAAFTA
+405 LLIDGDWAAAFTA

-487 TAEGI
+487 TAEGVN
-492 DRDDFTRGDLTR
+492 R
-504 DEVLHLAGSLEHE
+504 DEVLHLAGSLEHV

-527 RAAMNNRDDA
+527 RAAADKPANDSRS
-537 TLSEVSDFESIRSA
+537 LSEVTEFESIRSA

-560 TVAVGKP
+560 QVAVGKP
-567 SLADNEDLGVLQ
+567 SLADNEDLGALQ
-579 QPFVQAQ
+579 QPFFDAQ
-586 KQGHTALAVLVD
+586 QQGHTALAVLVD
-598 GAPVAVLTV
+598 GSPAAVLTV
-607 ADRVKDTSAAAIKQF
+607 ADQVKPTSAAAIQQF
-622 RELGIETM
+622 QELGIETM

-636 QAVAETVARE
+636 QAVADTVAAE

-666 DFQARGY
+666 EYQAQGY
-673 KVAMVGDGIND
+673 QVAMVGDGIND

-748 IPLAALG
+748 LPLAALG

-779 LRGFESTADADV
+779 LRGFKSTAGTD
-791 SA
+791 

>member
-1 MPTPTPSSP
+1 
-10 SPINAA
+10 
-16 SRASAT
+16 
-22 ASANT
+22 
-27 ASTASSAATIELNIS
+27 
-42 GMTCASCAARVEKKL
+42 MTCASCAARVEKKL
-57 NKHDGVQA
+57 NKHDSVQA

-193 GTSSALAWSIV
+193 GTSSALAWSLV

-211 GEAGM
+211 GEARM

-290 AVGDEFVVRDGEK
+290 AVGDEFVIRDGEK

-369 EDAQSGKASAQ
+369 EDAQSGKASTQ

-492 DRDDFTRGDLTR
+492 DRDDLTRGDLTR

-537 TLSEVSDFESIRSA
+537 TLSEVSDFESICSA

-560 TVAVGKP
+560 QVAVGKP

-598 GAPVAVLTV
+598 GTPVAVLTV
-607 ADRVKDTSAAAIKQF
+607 ADRVKDTSAAAIEQF

-779 LRGFESTADADV
+779 LRGFESTAGADV

>member
-1 MPTPTPSSP
+1 MPTPRSTSSP
-10 SPINAA
+10 IPA
-16 SRASAT
+16 S
-22 ASANT
+22 
-27 ASTASSAATIELNIS
+27 STASSTIELNIS

-57 NKHDGVQA
+57 NKHDGVHA
-65 QVNYATEK
+65 EVNYATEK
-73 ATITGAANTLD
+73 ATITGDTDALD
-84 ADALIATVEKTGYGA
+84 ADALIATVKKTGYGA
-99 ELIPDTTT
+99 ELTPESTTAGT
-107 PGSQAPQ
+107 QAPQ

-127 RLIVSAVLSVPVI
+127 RLIVSAVLAVPVI

-163 VVLWAG
+163 VVVWAG
-169 WPFHKATWQNLR
+169 WPFHRATWQNLR

-193 GTSSALAWSIV
+193 GTSSALVWSVV
-204 ALVFGSA
+204 ALLFGSA
-211 GEAGM
+211 GDPGM
-216 RHGFDFTI
+216 RHGFDFTV

-246 LGRYFEKRSKRSAG
+246 LGRYFEKRSKRTAG

-276 LRDGSETTISIDEL
+276 LRDGSEATININEL
-290 AVGDEFVVRDGEK
+290 TVGDEFVVRDGEK

-331 GPDDTVAGATINVGG
+331 GPDDAVAGATINVGG
-346 GKLVVRAS
+346 GKLVVRAT
-354 KVGKDTQLAR
+354 KVGKDTQLAQ

-380 RLADKIAG
+380 RLADKISG
-388 IFVPV
+388 VFVPI
-393 VIVVAVITLLAW
+393 VIAVSLLTLIAW
-405 LVIDGDPAAAFTA
+405 LLIDGDWAAAFTA

-448 MGVLIKGPEVLEQS
+448 MGVLIKGPEVLEHS
-462 RGIDRVVLDKTGTVT
+462 RGIDRVILDKTGTVT
-477 TGVMELADVI
+477 TGVMELADVV
-487 TAEGI
+487 TAEGF
-492 DRDDFTRGDLTR
+492 DR
-504 DEVLHLAGSLEHE
+504 DEVVHLAGSLEHE

-527 RAAMNNRDDA
+527 RAATNQRADG
-537 TLSEVSDFESIRSA
+537 TLSEVSDFKSIRSA
-551 GVRGVVDGR
+551 GVRGVVEGR
-560 TVAVGKP
+560 RVAVGKP
-567 SLADNEDLGVLQ
+567 SLADNEDLGALQ
-579 QPFVQAQ
+579 QPFLSAQ
-586 KQGHTALAVLVD
+586 TQGHTALIVLVD
-598 GAPVAVLTV
+598 GTPAAVLMV
-607 ADRVKDTSAAAIKQF
+607 ADQVKTTSAAAIQQF
-622 RELGIETM
+622 HELGIETM

-636 QAVAETVARE
+636 QAVAETVAAE
-646 VGIDHVKAEV
+646 VGIEHVRAEV

-661 VAVIE
+661 VAVIA
-666 DFQARGY
+666 DYQDRGY

-726 SRRTLGTI
+726 ARRTLGTI

-779 LRGFESTADADV
+779 LRGFTSTAGAGVDATAGATV
-791 SA
+791 

>member
-10 SPINAA
+10 SPTNAATSTNAA
-16 SRASAT
+16 S
-22 ASANT
+22 
-27 ASTASSAATIELNIS
+27 TIELNIS
-42 GMTCASCAARVEKKL
+42 GMTCASCAARIEKKL

-73 ATITGAANTLD
+73 ATITGGTDALD
-84 ADALIATVEKTGYGA
+84 ADAFIATVEKTGYGA
-99 ELIPDTTT
+99 ELIPETTT

-114 DAMAEAEL
+114 DAMAETEL

-127 RLIVSAVLSVPVI
+127 RLLVSAVLAVPVI
-140 ALAMVPAWQF
+140 AMAMVPAWQF

-193 GTSSALAWSIV
+193 GTSSALLWSLV
-204 ALVFGSA
+204 ALIFGSA
-211 GEAGM
+211 GDAGM
-216 RHGFDFTI
+216 RHGFDFTV

-246 LGRYFEKRSKRSAG
+246 LGRYFEKRSKRTAG

-276 LRDGSETTISIDEL
+276 LRDGSEATISIDEL

-331 GPDDTVAGATINVGG
+331 GPEDSVAGATINVGG
-346 GKLVVRAS
+346 GKLVVRAT
-354 KVGKDTQLAR
+354 KVGTDTQLAR
-364 MAQMV
+364 MAKMV

-380 RLADKIAG
+380 RLADKISG
-388 IFVPV
+388 IFVPI
-393 VIVVAVITLLAW
+393 VIGVSVLTLLAW
-405 LVIDGDPAAAFTA
+405 LLIDGDWPAAFTA

-487 TAEGI
+487 TAEGV
-492 DRDDFTRGDLTR
+492 DRG
-504 DEVLHLAGSLEHE
+504 EVLHLAGSLEHE

-527 RAAMNNRDDA
+527 RAAADKRADGR
-537 TLSEVSDFESIRSA
+537 LSEVTNFESIRSA
-551 GVRGVVDGR
+551 GVRGMVDGR
-560 TVAVGKP
+560 QVAVGKP
-567 SLADNEDLGVLQ
+567 SLAVNEDLGVLQ
-579 QPFVQAQ
+579 QPFFDAQ
-586 KQGHTALAVLVD
+586 HQGHTALAVLVD
-598 GAPVAVLTV
+598 GTPAAVLTV
-607 ADRVKDTSAAAIKQF
+607 ADQVKPTSAAAIKQF
-622 RELGIETM
+622 QELGIETM

-636 QAVAETVARE
+636 QAVANTVAAE

-666 DFQARGY
+666 DYQAQGY
-673 KVAMVGDGIND
+673 QVAMVGDGIND

-779 LRGFESTADADV
+779 LRGFESTAGTDM

>member
-22 ASANT
+22 AS
-27 ASTASSAATIELNIS
+27 ASSAATIELNIS

-150 DYWGWVSL
+150 NYWGWVSL

-346 GKLVVRAS
+346 SKLVVRAS

-492 DRDDFTRGDLTR
+492 DRDDLTR
-504 DEVLHLAGSLEHE
+504 DDILHLAGSLEHE

-527 RAAMNNRDDA
+527 RAAINNRDDA

-598 GAPVAVLTV
+598 GAPVAVFTV

>member
-1 MPTPTPSSP
+1 MS
-10 SPINAA
+10 
-16 SRASAT
+16 
-22 ASANT
+22 
-27 ASTASSAATIELNIS
+27 TIELNIS
-42 GMTCASCAARVEKKL
+42 GMTCASCAARIEKKL

-169 WPFHKATWQNLR
+169 WPFHKATWQNLK

-211 GEAGM
+211 GAAGM

-276 LRDGSETTISIDEL
+276 LRDGKETTISIDEL

-354 KVGKDTQLAR
+354 KVGKDTQLAQ

-487 TAEGI
+487 VAEGV
-492 DRDDFTRGDLTR
+492 DRG
-504 DEVLHLAGSLEHE
+504 EVLHLAGSLEHE

-527 RAAMNNRDDA
+527 RAAADKRADGR
-537 TLSEVSDFESIRSA
+537 LSEVSDFESIRSA

-567 SLADNEDLGVLQ
+567 SLADKEDLGVLQ

-598 GAPVAVLTV
+598 GAPAAVLTV
-607 ADRVKDTSAAAIKQF
+607 ADQVKDTSAAAIKQF

-666 DFQARGY
+666 DYQAQGY
-673 KVAMVGDGIND
+673 QVAMVGDGIND

-779 LRGFESTADADV
+779 LRGFQSTAGADV